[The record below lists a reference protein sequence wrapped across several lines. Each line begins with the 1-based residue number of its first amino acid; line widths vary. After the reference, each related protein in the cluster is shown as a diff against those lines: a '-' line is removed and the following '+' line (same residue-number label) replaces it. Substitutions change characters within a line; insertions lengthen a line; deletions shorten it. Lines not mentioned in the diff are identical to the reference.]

1 MAVKEHIQ
9 RIILTARKIQS
20 KPYISLEELGREM
33 EHNMVARGFEP
44 ATSPNTIKRDIQ
56 EIRENFHIEIKYC
69 RANQGYYIEKDENDN
84 IETLLEPFDML
95 YALDVDGGL
104 PDFVYPEPCR
114 PKGTKHLF
122 TLIEAIRKHRKIA
135 FTYSKYSTTATTKR
149 EIEPYALKECRGRWY
164 VIGREDS
171 GAVKT
176 FGLDRIEELAV
187 LGARFTPDPTFNIS
201 EKFKY
206 SYGIYSDEAYP
217 IEEIVLAFD
226 AEDGGYLKS
235 VPLHPSQE
243 IIKDTPDEFIIKLR
257 IRLTLDFL
265 MEIISRSWS
274 LRVVSP
280 ESLRSRICQIYET
293 ALERNKS

>member
-20 KPYISLEELGREM
+20 SPYISLERLGQAMERE
-33 EHNMVARGFEP
+33 MVARGLEP

-56 EIRENFHIEIKYC
+56 EIRENFFIDIKYC
-69 RANQGYYIEKDENDN
+69 RINHGYYIDKAENED

-104 PDFVYPEPCR
+104 PDFVYLEPCR
-114 PKGTKHLF
+114 PKGTKYLF
-122 TLIEAIRKHRKIA
+122 TLIDAIRKHRKIA
-135 FTYSKYSTTATTKR
+135 FTYAKYSTADTTTR

-164 VIGREDS
+164 VIGREVS
-171 GAVKT
+171 GVIKT
-176 FGLDRIEELAV
+176 FGLDRIEELSV
-187 LGARFTPDPTFNIS
+187 LVAKFNIDPAFNIA

-217 IEEIVLAFD
+217 IEEIVLSFD

-243 IIKDTPDEFIIKLR
+243 IIKDTPEEFIIKLR
-257 IRLTLDFL
+257 IRLTLDFM

-274 LRVVSP
+274 LRVISP
-280 ESLRSRICQIYET
+280 ESLRLKVCGIYT
-293 ALERNKS
+293 KALERNR